1 MQFVKN
7 GPDVPERLL
16 QAHAEGRVVFFC
28 GAGISYPAGLPG
40 FRGLV
45 NDLFEE
51 LGVIPDD
58 IQSAAIKA
66 GQFDTAISLLEL
78 EIVGGRKTVRNAL
91 LKILTPDLAR
101 KNATSTH
108 EALLTLAKTPDQ
120 QTRLVTTNFD
130 RVFEEVINSKSLTV
144 ERYEAPLLPVP
155 KNRWDGLVY
164 LHGLIPSTPLASKL
178 DRLVISSG
186 DFGLAYLT
194 ERWAARFVGELFRN
208 YIVCFVGYSINDPVL
223 RYMMD
228 ALSADKLLGESPP
241 EMFAF
246 GSYSKGK
253 QELAARQWKAKN
265 VTPVLY
271 REHNRHHYLHKTLQG
286 WAETY
291 RDGVRGKQRIV
302 MECAISRPLVST
314 EQDDFAGR
322 LLWALSDPEGSPA
335 KSFAD
340 FEPLPSLD
348 WLDVFSDTRYAHS
361 DLPRFGVTPNKTAD
375 GDLSFSL
382 ISRPAPYKLSP
393 NMALVDQGGNWSY
406 WDNVMY
412 HIARWLTRH
421 LNDPKLLI
429 WCARQ
434 GGSLHQ
440 SFVSLL
446 ENALNSVGRKTR
458 GDTTEPD
465 AEPDNGKKLSSKM
478 RKLWYLFLTNQISSS
493 SDGFRFYQWKQHFE
507 SEGLTEVLRLDLCS
521 LLTPKVNIS
530 APIPSLRSDP
540 QEDNSV
546 KSIQG
551 LVDWKITLATGHTH
565 PVIKELSKNEDWN
578 RALPG
583 LLPDFSKL
591 LHDAMRL
598 KQYLEGADETSDL
611 SYIHQPSIAEHSQ
624 NKINRDWTALID
636 LTRDAWLASAQ
647 ASPYAARQIA
657 FQWHQIKFPLFKRLL
672 FFAGTHEEILTATES
687 LQFLLSDDGWWLW
700 SIETQRESLRLI
712 VSIAHR
718 LDGDQLKELEESIL
732 SGPPRNMFVDD
743 LEDADWQQIVRRNV
757 WLRLSKLRSAGANL
771 SRAAQAKLDQ
781 ISEEHPGWSLSTDE
795 KDEFP
800 YWLGDGDDFR
810 KFTSVPR
817 EAHELLEWLRKNPN
831 SDPWKEDDW
840 QRLCKEDF
848 RRSSSVLLILAKA
861 NEWPTDRWREALQAW
876 SDETLVQRAWRS
888 ISDALIKAPDDV
900 LKKLSHSV
908 CWWLKQVAEKLEAA
922 DHGFFSFASRL
933 IQLDQEDGVDTDEP
947 VMRAINHPVGH
958 IAQAL
963 LNYWYRQDLQDD
975 QGLTSDI
982 RSIFTTLCDTA
993 NPQYRHARLVLSANL
1008 ITLFRVDPEWTC
1020 HYLIPSFN
1028 WEKSTMEARSAW
1040 AGFLMS
1046 PRLYRP
1052 LLNLIKHDFLETAA
1066 HYGELGEHRGQ
1077 YASVLAIAALD
1088 PGDTF
1093 STKELAIATRSL
1105 PIEGLEEASRTL
1117 VRSLQGAGNRRQ
1129 EYWENRV
1136 KPYLRNIWPK
1146 TKDQTSPLISENLA
1160 RICIAAAQAFP
1171 EAFHMLRAW
1180 LEPIPHSFLVIN
1192 ELSASEICSQNP
1204 EEVLNFLHLIM
1215 NGNDMWPSS
1224 ELEDCIEALIRAAP
1238 SLQSNRQL
1246 EELRRILNRRRS
1258 G

>member
-16 QAHAEGRVVFFC
+16 QAHEEGRVVFFC

-45 NDLFEE
+45 NDLFDE

-130 RVFEEVINSKSLTV
+130 RVFEEVINRESLTV
-144 ERYEAPLLPVP
+144 EQFEAPLLPIP

-164 LHGLIPSTPLASKL
+164 LHGLLPPSPSASKL
-178 DRLVISSG
+178 DRLVVSSG

-208 YIVCFVGYSINDPVL
+208 YVVCFVGYSINDPVL

-228 ALSADKLLGESPP
+228 ALAADKLLGESPP

-302 MECAISRPLVST
+302 MECAISRPLAST

-361 DLPRFGVTPNKTAD
+361 DLPRFGVTPNKITD

-393 NMALVDQGGNWSY
+393 NMSLVDQGSNRSY

-440 SFVSLL
+440 SFASLL
-446 ENALNSVGRKTR
+446 ENALNSVGRKSR

-521 LLTPKVNIS
+521 LLAPKVSIS

-540 QEDNSV
+540 QEDNSG

-565 PVIKELSKNEDWN
+565 SVIEELSKNEDWN

-583 LLPDFSKL
+583 LLPDFSQL
-591 LHDAMRL
+591 LQDAMRL

-672 FFAGTHEEILTATES
+672 FFAGTQEDILTATES

-700 SIETQRESLRLI
+700 SIETQREALRLI
-712 VSIAHR
+712 GSIAHR

-757 WLRLSKLRSAGANL
+757 WLRLSKLHSAGANL
-771 SRAAQAKLDQ
+771 SREAQAKLDQ
-781 ISEEHPGWSLSTDE
+781 ISEEHPGWSLSVDE

-817 EAHELLEWLRKNPN
+817 EAHELLEYIRNNPN
-831 SDPWKEDDW
+831 SNPWKDDDW

-848 RRSSSVLLILAKA
+848 RRSCSVLLKLAR
-861 NEWPTDRWREALQAW
+861 EGTWPTDRWREALQAW
-876 SDETLVQRAWRS
+876 SDEALANRAWRC
-888 ISDALIKAPDDV
+888 ISDALLNAPNDV
-900 LKKLSHSV
+900 LIKLSHGVS
-908 CWWLKQVAEKLEAA
+908 WWLKQVAESLEKDDQAL
-922 DHGFFSFASRL
+922 FRFASRL
-933 IQLDQEDGVDTDEP
+933 LELEHDDGVGTVEP

-958 IAQAL
+958 ITQAL
-963 LNYWYRQDLQDD
+963 LNHWYRQNLQDNQCLPQD
-975 QGLTSDI
+975 TREL
-982 RSIFTTLCDTA
+982 FTALCDVSK
-993 NPQYRHARLVLSANL
+993 PHYRHARVVLSANL
-1008 ITLFRVDPEWTC
+1008 ITLFRVDPTWTK
-1020 HYLIPSFN
+1020 HHLIPCLS
-1028 WEKSTMEARSAW
+1028 WHESDTEALGAW
-1040 AGFLMS
+1040 SGFLWS

-1052 LLNLIKHDFLETAA
+1052 LLEIIKRDFLETAE
-1066 HYGELGEHRGQ
+1066 HYEQLGENRSQ

-1093 STKELAIATRSL
+1093 SIRELAIATRAL
-1105 PIEGLEEASRTL
+1105 PIDGLEDTSLTL
-1117 VRSLQGAGNRRQ
+1117 VRSLQGSGDRRTD
-1129 EYWENRV
+1129 YWENRI
-1136 KPYLRNIWPK
+1136 KPYLKKIWPK
-1146 TKDQTSPLISENLA
+1146 AKNRTSNAISNHLA
-1160 RICIAAAQAFP
+1160 RLCIAAGEAFP
-1171 EAFHMLRAW
+1171 DAFSMLRVW
-1180 LEPIPHSFLVIN
+1180 LEPVPHPFLLIN
-1192 ELSASEICSQNP
+1192 ELKESGICSQYP
-1204 EEVLNFLHLIM
+1204 EDALSFLHIVM
-1215 NGNDMWPSS
+1215 SGDNIWPSS
-1224 ELEDCIEALIRAAP
+1224 ELADCIQEIVKSDP
-1238 SLQSNRQL
+1238 SLESNNQTETLRAIV
-1246 EELRRILNRRRS
+1246 LRRR
-1258 G
+1258 GT